1 MSDPMLQVEI
11 AARRQAA
18 HDIVVLE
25 LVPVDGAPLP
35 SWEPGAHVDVEVGP
49 DLLRQYS
56 LCGDPSRTDRYRL
69 GILLDPASR
78 GGSSGIH
85 GCFHLGERIRI
96 STPRNHFPLVADAAA
111 TVLIAG
117 GIGITPLLAM
127 AHQLHSLALPFTFH
141 YCARTRARAA
151 FLDELAAAPYAGNV
165 QLHFDDGAPAQR
177 FDPTRDFPA
186 PSGGAHLYVCGPT
199 GFMDWVIG
207 AAASLGFPDDRVHK
221 EYFGAEV
228 DTSGDAFEVVLSRSG
243 RTVPIA
249 AGQSIMAA
257 LKTVGV
263 RVDVSCEQGVCGTC
277 ICDVLD
283 GIPDHRDSYLTDEE
297 KESNDQMTLCCSR
310 ARTPQLVLDL

>member
-1 MSDPMLQVEI
+1 MPDPMLQVEV

-18 HDIVVLE
+18 DDIVVLD
-25 LVPVDGAPLP
+25 LVPVDGTPLP
-35 SWEPGAHVDVEVGP
+35 PWEPGAHVDVEVGP

-85 GCFHLGERIRI
+85 GRFHPGERIRI
-96 STPRNHFPLVADAAA
+96 SAPRNHFPLAADAAA
-111 TVLIAG
+111 TVLLAG

-127 AHQLHSLALPFTFH
+127 AHQLHSLGLPFTFH
-141 YCARTRARAA
+141 YCARTRTKAA
-151 FLDELAAAPYAGNV
+151 FLDELAAAPYAANV
-165 QLHFDDGAPAQR
+165 HLHFDDGDPAQR
-177 FDPTRDFPA
+177 LEPARDFPA

-199 GFMDWVIG
+199 GFMAWVIG
-207 AAASLGFPDDRVHK
+207 AASSLGFSDERVHK

-243 RTVPIA
+243 RTVPVA
-249 AGQSIMAA
+249 AGQSIVAA

-283 GIPDHRDSYLTDEE
+283 GVPDHRDFYLTEEE
-297 KESNDQMTLCCSR
+297 KEGNDQMTLCCSR

>member
-11 AARRQAA
+11 ADRRQVAD
-18 HDIVVLE
+18 DIIVLE
-25 LVPVDGAPLP
+25 IVPVDGAALP
-35 SWEPGAHVDVEVGP
+35 PWEPGAHVDVQVGP
-49 DLLRQYS
+49 DLIRQYS
-56 LCGDPSRTDRYRL
+56 LCGDPSRTDHYRL
-69 GILLDPASR
+69 GILLDPTSR
-78 GGSSGIH
+78 GGSSSIH
-85 GCFHLGERIRI
+85 GRFHRGERIRI
-96 STPRNHFPLVADAAA
+96 SAPRNHFPLAADAAA
-111 TVLIAG
+111 TVLVAG

-127 AHQLHSLALPFTFH
+127 AHQLHSLGLPFTFH
-141 YCARTRARAA
+141 YCARSRAKAA

-165 QLHFDDGAPAQR
+165 HLHFDDGDPAQR
-177 FDPTRDFPA
+177 LDPARNFPA

-207 AAASLGFPDDRVHK
+207 AATSLGFPDDRVHK
-221 EYFGAEV
+221 EYFGAKV

-243 RTVPIA
+243 RTVPVA
-249 AGQSIMAA
+249 AGQSIVAA
-257 LKTVGV
+257 LKTVGI

-310 ARTPQLVLDL
+310 ARTPQLLLDL